1 MIEVHHLCKHYGN
14 QKAVDDISF
23 TIEKG
28 HVYGL
33 LGPKGAGKS
42 TTMNILTGCLAASS
56 GDVKIGGFDI
66 FEDPGKAKKRI
77 GYLPENPPLYQEM
90 TVREYLSFVAEAK
103 EVPKEERNMQL
114 EHVMEETCITD
125 VAGRM
130 IRHLSKGYRQRVGI
144 AQALLGNP
152 EVIILDEPTVG
163 LDPRQIIEIR
173 QLIRDLGK
181 NHTVILSSHIL
192 SEVRSVCDQILIISK
207 GHLVAGDTPENLE
220 KLFAG
225 NTTIELTARAEDG
238 EIREML
244 SSVSGIRTISCSAPR
259 PGRNGEPETEV
270 SIETDGAESVS
281 WTFKGENGEESYQ
294 LEKQYGI
301 WVWPQDTG
309 LQLDQDAVRSL
320 LQTVENFS
328 AENVFTAGEDSDLS
342 DYGMDN
348 PSCSVTV
355 CFSEE
360 SECEPVTIL
369 VGDYNSMAYGYYVMV
384 EGDSRIGLTDSTL
397 EDMFSRTPY
406 TLESVEEENESET
419 EDASEE

>member
-14 QKAVDDISF
+14 QNAVDDISF
-23 TIEKG
+23 TIEKC

-33 LGPKGAGKS
+33 LGANGAGKS

-66 FEDPGKAKKRI
+66 FEESWKAKKLI
-77 GYLPENPPLYQEM
+77 GYLPENLPLYQEM
-90 TVREYLSFVAEAK
+90 TVQEYLFFVAEAK
-103 EVPKEERNMQL
+103 EVKKGDRHTQV
-114 EHVMEETCITD
+114 EHVMEETGITD

-173 QLIRDLGK
+173 QLIRELGK

-225 NTTIELTARAEDG
+225 NTTIELTARAEDE
-238 EIREML
+238 EIRQLL
-244 SSVSGIRTISCSAPR
+244 SSVRGIRTISCSTPQ
-259 PGRNGEPETEV
+259 PGKNGESETEV
-270 SIETDGAESVS
+270 SIQTDGNVDIREDIFDAFAAVGKK
-281 WTFKGENGEESYQ
+281 FIR
-294 LEKQYGI
+294 LEQKK
-301 WVWPQDTG
+301 
-309 LQLDQDAVRSL
+309 A
-320 LQTVENFS
+320 N
-328 AENVFTAGEDSDLS
+328 
-342 DYGMDN
+342 
-348 PSCSVTV
+348 
-355 CFSEE
+355 
-360 SECEPVTIL
+360 
-369 VGDYNSMAYGYYVMV
+369 
-384 EGDSRIGLTDSTL
+384 L
-397 EDMFSRTPY
+397 EDVF
-406 TLESVEEENESET
+406 LELTEEEVKENESNT
-419 EDASEE
+419 QAGA